1 MWIYNVLT
9 IIWFYNQ
16 SSMVICTS
24 LCTRTTKILVCRRM
38 ITCHRMFVFEYRVE
52 LIQDGIDAE
61 LSNVEQNR
69 NSWMK
74 SCSFTRLFNVSILVN
89 FIIRHHFYTA
99 FSYQKCGK
107 GFDFL
112 ENGLNINSAIT
123 IYYQPRKKKSKRK
136 TTCSVY
142 SLFFWVM
149 EYI

>member
-1 MWIYNVLT
+1 MLQCVNYNVLT

-61 LSNVEQNR
+61 LSKVEQNR

-89 FIIRHHFYTA
+89 FSIRHHFYTA

-112 ENGLNINSAIT
+112 EERCEYKFSHSDILSA
-123 IYYQPRKKKSKRK
+123 
-136 TTCSVY
+136 
-142 SLFFWVM
+142 
-149 EYI
+149 